1 MTIDP
6 VRSLKCGSKFTIRGT
21 KWQKGQVIAYASN
34 GNPMNDVVTVILDG
48 KTSRFTRSAF
58 LDEIFVLEDLN
69 AN

>member
-1 MTIDP
+1 MTIEQ

-21 KWQKGQVIAYASN
+21 KWQKGQIIAYVCN
-34 GNPMNDVVTVILDG
+34 GNPMNDVVTVVLDG
-48 KTSRFTRSAF
+48 KKSRFTRSAF